1 MLGECFCNP
10 GFVGEDC
17 IKPVKCPGKNGGCS
31 GKGECFHG
39 KCYCS
44 PGLKVKIVPNA
55 KNAQMA
61 VAPTVSAAA
70 ADAYAYQVTLAKIA
84 PMHLHARK
92 IHVKMVYV
100 HKDVVS
106 VMMDG
111 LAKHVH

>member
-1 MLGECFCNP
+1 MLANQGP
-10 GFVGEDC
+10 D
-17 IKPVKCPGKNGGCS
+17 IYRM
-31 GKGECFHG
+31 KGVLSFRDAEERYVFQGVHM
-39 KCYCS
+39 
-44 PGLKVKIVPNA
+44 LMDA
-55 KNAQMA
+55 
-61 VAPTVSAAA
+61 APMVSAATENV
-70 ADAYAYQVTLAKIA
+70 YVFLVTLAKIA

>member
-1 MLGECFCNP
+1 M
-10 GFVGEDC
+10 VAVA
-17 IKPVKCPGKNGGCS
+17 VKVNVPMANVIAHLDS
-31 GKGECFHG
+31 
-39 KCYCS
+39 
-44 PGLKVKIVPNA
+44 KVKIVPNA